1 MAKKILL
8 IEYEPRYLD
17 RIRGHLAGRD
27 FELVVA
33 KDGDEGLEA
42 YRKGR
47 PDLVLIS
54 SVLPKLRT
62 PDVIK
67 GMQAVGPTPPILLM
81 VSGYKGKNKKA
92 DAQRVGASSILE
104 KPFSEEV
111 FLAELDTAMG
121 ARADAGAGL
130 PFPTATA
137 TGGGLLSSDDIFS
150 DVISGMDEEP
160 RPASAP
166 TGTDPGI
173 QKKLEQTLSGI
184 LPAPRRTATPGGTKV
199 DVAAQP
205 RPDSTQTGRTAAPRA
220 AAPPDKPASKASDR
234 QSAAF
239 DQLVSDRTVRVE
251 VMSLQPPAPPS
262 PPAPSPPAPAPPK
275 SAERP
280 AERPAPKVDS
290 SVDRMLT
297 ETLSGLKAARNAPA
311 PERPAAPAAP
321 RADNSAAAQVAQ
333 AAREKAERDRVERER
348 AERDRAER
356 ERVERDR
363 VERDRVERDR
373 ADSERADRER
383 AERERAEQD
392 RSRAVSQERRR
403 DVTSTG
409 TTFPGGFGRYQL
421 LEKIAAGGMAEVF
434 KARMRGEEGF
444 EKIVAIKRIL
454 PHMADNDDFI
464 TMFVDEA
471 KLAAQLTHNNIIHI
485 YDLGKVD
492 AYHYIAMEYVDGKDL
507 RSILKQGNE
516 RGYPLPPEL
525 AILVA
530 SKIANALDYA
540 HRRMGMDGKELNLV
554 HRDVSPQ
561 NILISFE
568 GDIKLC
574 DFGIA
579 KAATKVSQTQ
589 TGALKGKLQY
599 MSPEQAWGKKIDRR
613 TDIFSLGIVLFEMLS
628 GERLFTGDTDLTILE
643 QVRDAKV
650 VAPSTKN
657 PDVPK
662 KLDQVVLKAL
672 AKNPQD
678 RYQNASEF
686 EKELLSILY
695 SYQPTPGPADL
706 AIYMHRLL
714 EAQPVASDE
723 AIDAAFAKA
732 EREGPGPQEPTKKG
746 KGLVISKK
754 APAPEKARE
763 PEPVRQPERPIVTEV
778 SRPALSMGT
787 EPPKSR
793 TGLFV
798 GIGAVAVVG
807 VVAVVLLKGKGGTP
821 AAQPT
826 PAPVPTEATAGTP
839 STEAPGPTA
848 TPVKV
853 VDPKAVEAEAKRILE
868 ERAKLAPTAAAAP
881 ATVPTKPGA
890 APPVAP
896 TAVSFAPKATIAPPV
911 APTAPPA
918 AAPTKAPEPTATPL
932 PRVEVKP
939 TAAAVV
945 AEPAPAEPAP
955 NAPVKVGDLVG
966 PGDGV
971 VEPRVTRL
979 AQISGLPPQ
988 ARNIQRGR
996 GEPLGTPLI
1005 LALIDENGR
1014 VAEVR
1019 IVKASPY
1026 KFVDDAA
1033 VNALKGSA
1041 IEPAT
1046 KNGVKVKMWKTF
1058 AIPVKP

>member
-111 FLAELDTAMG
+111 FLAELETAMG

-160 RPASAP
+160 RPASLP

-199 DVAAQP
+199 DVPAPAP
-205 RPDSTQTGRTAAPRA
+205 RSDSSQTGRTAAPRP
-220 AAPPDKPASKASDR
+220 AAPADKPAPKAPER
-234 QSAAF
+234 PNAAF

-262 PPAPSPPAPAPPK
+262 PPAPAPPK

-280 AERPAPKVDS
+280 ADRPAPRVDS

-311 PERPAAPAAP
+311 PERPAAPAVP
-321 RADNSAAAQVAQ
+321 RVDNGAAAQVAQ
-333 AAREKAERDRVERER
+333 AAKEKAERERAERERAERDRVERER
-348 AERDRAER
+348 AERERAER
-356 ERVERDR
+356 
-363 VERDRVERDR
+363 
-373 ADSERADRER
+373 ERADRER
-383 AERERAEQD
+383 ADRERADRERAEQD

-403 DVTSTG
+403 DVTGTG

-613 TDIFSLGIVLFEMLS
+613 TDIFSLGIVLFEMLT

-732 EREGPGPQEPTKKG
+732 EREGPGPAEPTKKG

-763 PEPVRQPERPIVTEV
+763 PEPERRPEPERPIVTEV
-778 SRPALSMGT
+778 SRPALSMGA

-793 TGLFV
+793 AGLFI

-807 VVAVVLLKGKGGTP
+807 VVAVFLLKGKGGTP
-821 AAQPT
+821 APQPT
-826 PAPVPTEATAGTP
+826 PAPVPTEAAAGTP

-853 VDPKAVEAEAKRILE
+853 VDPKAVEAEARRILE
-868 ERAKLAPTAAAAP
+868 ERAKLTPTAAAAP
-881 ATVPTKPGA
+881 ATAPTKPGVV
-890 APPVAP
+890 PPAAP

-932 PRVEVKP
+932 PKVEVKP
-939 TAAAVV
+939 TAAPVA
-945 AEPAPAEPAP
+945 AEPAAAEPPP

-966 PGDGV
+966 PGEGV

-979 AQISGLPPQ
+979 SPITGLPPQ
-988 ARNIQRGR
+988 ARNIQRGK

-1005 LALIDENGR
+1005 LALIDENGK